1 MERATGFEAARSDTI
16 TIASLALCSYHQISS
31 CSHQISCVTMPS
43 LRNTNNSH
51 AATMS
56 FVGVYPLYY
65 PYVCV
70 LMAHAWEFRYS
81 DTFHSLC
88 TPESFLFI

>member
-1 MERATGFEAARSDTI
+1 MGRATGFEAASSDTI
-16 TIASLALCSYHQISS
+16 TIASLAVYPHHQISS
-31 CSHQISCVTMPS
+31 YSHQISCITMPS

-51 AATMS
+51 AATVS
-56 FVGVYPLYY
+56 FVGMYPLYY

-88 TPESFLFI
+88 TPESFLFL

>member
-1 MERATGFEAARSDTI
+1 MGGGRVFEAASSDTI
-16 TIASLALCSYHQISS
+16 TIASLALYPYRTIPTY
-31 CSHQISCVTMPS
+31 SHQISCITMPS

-51 AATMS
+51 AATVS
-56 FVGVYPLYY
+56 FVGMYPLYY

-88 TPESFLFI
+88 TPESFLFL